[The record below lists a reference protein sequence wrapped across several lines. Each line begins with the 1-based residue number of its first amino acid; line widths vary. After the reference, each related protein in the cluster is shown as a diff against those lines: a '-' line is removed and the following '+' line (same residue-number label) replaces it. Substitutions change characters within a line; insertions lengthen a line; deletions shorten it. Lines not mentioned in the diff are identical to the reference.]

1 MFFTRPR
8 MTVTTYAYDNGE
20 TNELYVGNYVYY
32 YSPQKIMFQKKK
44 HEMRET
50 ILLYCTVSW
59 SSFMISMIYVCAEY
73 HLGRA
78 AYRVCKIGTKFCAWH
93 NELPPFYT
101 WRHMCIVSSG
111 HVTACCHHFT
121 HDAACA

>member
-20 TNELYVGNYVYY
+20 TNELYVGDYIIIF
-32 YSPQKIMFQKKK
+32 PTK
-44 HEMRET
+44 HTDAKAMPVT
-50 ILLYCTVSW
+50 ILLYCTLSW
-59 SSFMISMIYVCAEY
+59 SCLMKSLFYLCAEY

-111 HVTACCHHFT
+111 
-121 HDAACA
+121 